1 MEGSAP
7 ACHGV
12 RVVSRRLVRPSSNP
26 GCVAASPEPE
36 TVHLTPWD
44 LQMLTIDH
52 IQKGVLL
59 PKPPGPGGA
68 GDELVERLASS
79 LARALARFHPFAG
92 RLAVEE
98 SGGSSGGDDDG
109 TVTVTVSLRCTGDGA
124 EFVHAEAAGVTVAD
138 VAGPLLVPRVV
149 WSLFPLDGLVGA
161 DAAAGS
167 RARPRL
173 AAQVT
178 ELADGVFVA
187 MTPPSSE
194 SFMA

>member
-1 MEGSAP
+1 
-7 ACHGV
+7 
-12 RVVSRRLVRPSSNP
+12 
-26 GCVAASPEPE
+26 VAASPEPE

>member
-1 MEGSAP
+1 MGGSAS

-79 LARALARFHPFAG
+79 LARALASFHPFAG

-98 SGGSSGGDDDG
+98 TGGSSGDDG
-109 TVTVTVSLRCTGDGA
+109 TVTVSLRCTGDGA
-124 EFVHAEAAGVTVAD
+124 EFVHAVAAGVTVAD